1 MKHLSY
7 EDTGRRDSHHFLLR
21 LKIYLK
27 YYKALLSFFAG
38 LTAGPNFL
46 RDTRGDRG

>member
-27 YYKALLSFFAG
+27 YYKALRSFFAG
-38 LTAGPNFL
+38 LAAGPILL
-46 RDTRGDRG
+46 RETRGDRG